1 MRTSA
6 IVALLLAPT
15 VAGAALLH
23 LKLTRSEPIAN
34 GSLAASPREI
44 RLWFSQ
50 RPELSVTTIK
60 VRSGSGATAVERA
73 LAPVSRG
80 AAAGAPITAPVG
92 AALGPGHYEVVWR
105 TMARDGHVLN
115 GVIPFDVNRAPTAR

>member
-1 MRTSA
+1 MVLA
-6 IVALLLAPT
+6 VLLVPAA
-15 VAGAALLH
+15 AGAALLH

-34 GSLAASPREI
+34 ASLAASPREI

-60 VRSGSGATAVERA
+60 VRSGSGASAVERA
-73 LAPVSRG
+73 LAPVTRG
-80 AAAGAPITAPVG
+80 AEAGAPITAPVG

-105 TMARDGHVLN
+105 TMARDGHVLT
-115 GVIPFDVNRAPTAR
+115 GAIPFDVNRAPTAR